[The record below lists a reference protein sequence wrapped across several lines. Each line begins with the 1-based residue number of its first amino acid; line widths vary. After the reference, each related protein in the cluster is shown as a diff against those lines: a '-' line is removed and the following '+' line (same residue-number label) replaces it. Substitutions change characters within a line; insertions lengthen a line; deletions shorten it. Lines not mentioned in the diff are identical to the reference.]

1 MKNVICLVAGLILLT
16 CCCED
21 PPSPKEAEADFSFSV
36 DKLEVTFTNLS
47 VDAVY
52 YEWRFRDGTPSSTE
66 ENPVHTFPRTGIFQ
80 VMLIAK
86 NKDMIGD
93 TIIHDVEVSRR
104 DENIIS
110 EYTLESTYKNYANW
124 YRGQLHVHCNN
135 SYNVNDPPDLMVE
148 TYRDLGYDFVSLTD
162 HSVNTSDPGVDGI
175 LFIPGEEVHAS
186 LDGLEV
192 HTNTYN
198 INSTIPDGTST
209 EDLTSMKDVY
219 SQLNHPA
226 RSNVIYHHLDKAGAG
241 LWGIEIS
248 NWFDKM
254 EMDLWLWDNQISQ
267 GRRIWC
273 NAADDM
279 TSAANAGHNA
289 TIVNSETNSASDIQ
303 ANLIEG
309 NFYATEGGPDFVNM
323 DITLEGNTIHCTTT
337 NGNCIIW
344 YKHDLQMVKKTYGQT
359 DSYTPKGNEVFIRV
373 EVQSDSDDDNDG
385 IPNTAYS
392 QPIFLIY
399 Q

>member
-1 MKNVICLVAGLILLT
+1 MKNAICYVASLVLLT
-16 CCCED
+16 VCCKD
-21 PPSPKEAEADFSFSV
+21 PPITTEAEAEFSFSV

-47 VDAVY
+47 VNAEY
-52 YEWRFRDGTPSSTE
+52 YEWNFQDGNYSSTE
-66 ENPVHTFPRTGIFQ
+66 ENPVHIFPRTGVFP

-86 NKDMIGD
+86 SEDMMGD
-93 TIIHDVEVSRR
+93 TMVHDVEVFRR
-104 DENIIS
+104 NENITS
-110 EYTLESTYKNYANW
+110 EYTFESPYKNYANW
-124 YRGQLHVHCNN
+124 YRGQLHVHCTA
-135 SYNVNDPPDLMVE
+135 SYFGQDPPDVMVE
-148 TYRDLGYDFVSLTD
+148 TYRELGYDFISLTD
-162 HSVNTSDPGVDGI
+162 HSVNTSDPGVEGI
-175 LFIPGEEVHAS
+175 LYIPGEEVHAS

-192 HTNTYN
+192 HMNAYN
-198 INSTIPDGTST
+198 INSTIPDGVTS
-209 EDLTSMKDVY
+209 EELISMKDVIC
-219 SQLNHPA
+219 QLNHPA
-226 RSNVIYHHLDKAGAG
+226 RSNVIYHHLDNAGAG

-248 NWFDKM
+248 NWYDKM

-267 GRRIWC
+267 EKRIWC

-289 TIVNSETNSASDIQ
+289 TIVNSETNSASDIH
-303 ANLIEG
+303 ANLIAG

-323 DITLEGNTIHCTTT
+323 DITLEGNTIYCSTT

-359 DSYTPKGNEVFIRV
+359 DSYTPKGNEVFIRI
-373 EVQSDSDDDNDG
+373 EVQSDSDDDGDG